1 MHGDVAIVTIRSHFY
16 CFYLRVLRDVQIHSG
31 FSRTLAKKCERHATR
46 PERKPSKIRDEPVTR
61 DLSPER
67 KERGRNRARFQKSA
81 CLVVLG
87 RIEKE
92 KEDLKVDLRASRVEI
107 SGLRR
112 EIEESKQ
119 EEKRLRQAIQQADI
133 DIGRRKKDID
143 NVMNERDILGTQLVR
158 RNDELSLQYS
168 RIKVRF
174 FSLYLSLLIFRVRRF
189 EIYVIQRAKLK
200 FNI

>member
-1 MHGDVAIVTIRSHFY
+1 M
-16 CFYLRVLRDVQIHSG
+16 
-31 FSRTLAKKCERHATR
+31 
-46 PERKPSKIRDEPVTR
+46 
-61 DLSPER
+61 
-67 KERGRNRARFQKSA
+67 
-81 CLVVLG
+81 
-87 RIEKE
+87 
-92 KEDLKVDLRASRVEI
+92 EI

>member
-1 MHGDVAIVTIRSHFY
+1 
-16 CFYLRVLRDVQIHSG
+16 
-31 FSRTLAKKCERHATR
+31 
-46 PERKPSKIRDEPVTR
+46 
-61 DLSPER
+61 
-67 KERGRNRARFQKSA
+67 
-81 CLVVLG
+81 
-87 RIEKE
+87 
-92 KEDLKVDLRASRVEI
+92 VEI